1 MPERVRRLTTLP
13 TDMPP
18 LWRQT
23 LEQVFQEISRQV
35 NWTSID
41 VTAIATSQAVGH
53 DFVKVDASASAVTVT
68 LPKPN
73 DWFDR
78 ILRVKKIDATS
89 NPVNVVCHDG
99 SDIDG
104 TPTVAISTQYIAF
117 QFISDGKNWWVV

>member
-1 MPERVRRLTTLP
+1 MPERVRRLTALP

-41 VTAIATSQAVGH
+41 VTAVATSQAVGH

-73 DWFDR
+73 EWFDR

-89 NPVNVVCHDG
+89 NPVNVVCYDG

-104 TPTVAISTQYIAF
+104 TLTVAISQQYTAL
-117 QFISDGKNWWVV
+117 QFISDGKDWWVV